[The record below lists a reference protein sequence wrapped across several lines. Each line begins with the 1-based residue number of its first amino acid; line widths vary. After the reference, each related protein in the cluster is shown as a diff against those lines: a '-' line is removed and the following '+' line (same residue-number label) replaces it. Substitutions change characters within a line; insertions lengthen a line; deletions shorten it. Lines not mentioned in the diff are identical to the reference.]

1 MNTNNFK
8 TLVVALEALPKHIK
22 NREVN
27 MDSISEPTCNTAGCF
42 AGLISIVANDIP
54 ELKKLYT
61 DTAYNYHSWII
72 AFYRFLETD
81 LTTWAM
87 MNQKKW
93 RNSLGIYMFRSGIA
107 FGKAKDDKLTHNMI
121 IIHLRK
127 VLNQCIK

>member
-8 TLVVALEALPKHIK
+8 ILVEALEALPKHIR
-22 NREVN
+22 NNEVDMN
-27 MDSISEPTCNTAGCF
+27 SIVEPTCGTAGCF
-42 AGLISIVANDIP
+42 AGLISIVSNDIP

-72 AFYRFLETD
+72 ALYKFLEVD
-81 LTTWAM
+81 LTVWAM
-87 MNQKKW
+87 MNPKKW
-93 RNSLGIYMFRSGIA
+93 RNNLGTYMFRSGIA
-107 FGKAKDDKLTHNMI
+107 FGRAKDDKLTHNMI